1 MAFSLILICLYFSD
15 VLSYCSDKPVIIYTT
30 SIAAGSILIILDM
43 LIFTDAWFINDLIA
57 ILVAGTLIKFV
68 VIKKMRTSIIP
79 LTLLWVFFILRQFAI
94 DLKLQNFEQAL

>member
-1 MAFSLILICLYFSD
+1 M
-15 VLSYCSDKPVIIYTT
+15 
-30 SIAAGSILIILDM
+30 DM

-94 DLKLQNFEQAL
+94 DLRLQNFEQAL